1 MGLLAIFKD
10 ALGIKSESN
19 LRVGLSSFN
28 LGGKNEETMTRPE
41 ISIRNKNVTLS
52 DLMIRSNSY

>member
-10 ALGIKSESN
+10 AFGIKNEDN

-28 LGGKNEETMTRPE
+28 LGEKTQDTMTRPK
-41 ISIRNKNVTLS
+41 ISIRNRNVTLS
-52 DLMIRSNSY
+52 DLMRKSNSY

>member
-10 ALGIKSESN
+10 AFGIKNEDN

-28 LGGKNEETMTRPE
+28 LGEKTQDTMTRPE
-41 ISIRNKNVTLS
+41 ISIRNRNVTLS
-52 DLMIRSNSY
+52 DLVSNP

>member
-10 ALGIKSESN
+10 AFGIKNEDN

-28 LGGKNEETMTRPE
+28 LGKKTQDTMTRPK
-41 ISIRNKNVTLS
+41 ISIRNRNVTLS
-52 DLMIRSNSY
+52 DLMRKSNSY